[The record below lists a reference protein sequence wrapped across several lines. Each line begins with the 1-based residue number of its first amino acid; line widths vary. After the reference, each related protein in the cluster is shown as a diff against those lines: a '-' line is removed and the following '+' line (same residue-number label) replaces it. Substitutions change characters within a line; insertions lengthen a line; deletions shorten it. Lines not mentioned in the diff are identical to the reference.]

1 MTDVRAPI
9 FEAVRA
15 AAPRGVF
22 SDPGNILALD
32 NLLDAFKVPRTGI
45 SVPTPVS
52 SPEPPWITI
61 ARALIGTREIPG
73 PASNSFIAKGWAKLG
88 APWFNDDATPW
99 CGWFA
104 AHCMNEAG
112 QPYPGKG
119 MFARAKSWLEW
130 GKSCQPV
137 LGAVVVFGRNGGGH
151 VGFLVG
157 QGTDEF
163 YVLGGNQSDMVS
175 IAPIAKSRALG
186 YRWPVSLPVG
196 TTPLPNMRGGTISTN
211 EA

>member
-1 MTDVRAPI
+1 VSDPRAAI
-9 FEAVRA
+9 FAAVRA
-15 AAPRGVF
+15 AAPKGIFR
-22 SDPGNILALD
+22 DPGNILALD
-32 NLLDAFKVPRTGI
+32 NLLDAFGVGRGDI
-45 SVPTPVS
+45 SAPLPTT
-52 SPEPPWITI
+52 EPKWLTV
-61 ARALIGTREIPG
+61 ARKLNGTREIPG
-73 PASNSFIAKGWAKLG
+73 PANNNLIAKGWAKLG
-88 APWFNDDATPW
+88 ATWFNDDATPW
-99 CGWFA
+99 CGWFV

-112 QPYPGKG
+112 LPYPGKG
-119 MFARAKSWLEW
+119 MFARAKSWLDW

-157 QGTDEF
+157 QGVSEF

-196 TTPLPNMRGGTISTN
+196 TTPLPNMRGGVISTD
-211 EA
+211 ER